1 MNHIKLVVVV
11 RPNTIQ
17 VHPNHLQTPIF
28 RLAPWLGI
36 GLNPTKQPG
45 HIVEMSKEESS
56 VGTPDVNQGLW
67 PELGNTLAGPLI
79 ASVTTAMPVLRHYLL
94 E

>member
-1 MNHIKLVVVV
+1 
-11 RPNTIQ
+11 
-17 VHPNHLQTPIF
+17 
-28 RLAPWLGI
+28 
-36 GLNPTKQPG
+36 
-45 HIVEMSKEESS
+45 MSKEESS